1 MPIKGKQL
9 GLIAA
14 AGSVALLLA
23 AFVFQ
28 ALGYAPCALCIW
40 QRYPHAAAI
49 VIGVFLTIGVATLLL
64 LISGAAAA
72 ATTAAIGVYHTGI
85 ERNWW
90 EGPASCTGSGL
101 DMSGLSGADLLPS
114 ASTGPSTLVMCDD
127 VAWEFLTL
135 SMASWNVLWSSLLA
149 ALWIMAAVTVW
160 HEKRMPG
167 TTGLSQTKG

>member
-1 MPIKGKQL
+1 MPIKGKKL

-14 AGSVALLLA
+14 AGSAALLLA
-23 AFVFQ
+23 AFAFQ
-28 ALGYAPCALCIW
+28 ALGYAPCNLCIW

-49 VIGVFLTIGVATLLL
+49 VIGVLLTVGVATLLL
-64 LISGAAAA
+64 LIAGAAAA

-135 SMASWNVLWSSLLA
+135 SMASWNVLWSTVLA
-149 ALWIMAAVTVW
+149 ALWIMAAVTVR
-160 HEKRMPG
+160 HKKRMPG
-167 TTGLSQTKG
+167 TTGFSQTKG